1 MLIIFIE
8 KSLLGFL
15 VLVEDQKGI
24 YGVLQILVVMGQIV
38 LLNLKG
44 F

>member
-15 VLVEDQKGI
+15 VLVEDQMGI